1 MAAAGECAEP
11 LKYQTWIL
19 KVSIHCEG
27 CRKKVKKVLQ
37 SMEGVYK
44 TTVDPQQHRVVVT
57 GNVEADIL
65 IKKLLKAGKHAE
77 LWPEKKPI
85 EDGLRSGAGSSD
97 GSSNS
102 KKNKN
107 KNGDKSNKPSE
118 SVDNN
123 QISPATD
130 VPSHASHKP
139 EGEAS
144 KNGGKKSTPPPEKKE
159 GGKDP
164 ITGDDG
170 KKKEKK
176 GQNGNN
182 NSSSN
187 NKNKNGSGNSGGC
200 AAEAEVAPQEASKK
214 AVSGGGAAMPPAA
227 FNFPVYTTPQVPSY
241 LVSYSSMQPTMS
253 YGGTYYSAQ
262 LPILQNS
269 CVYSAASPGSYYSFS
284 DESANACGIM

>member
-1 MAAAGECAEP
+1 MLSPCERSFGDFWV
-11 LKYQTWIL
+11 LVVLQTWIL

-44 TTVDPQQHRVVVT
+44 TTVDPQQHKVVVT
-57 GNVEADIL
+57 GNVDAEIL

-77 LWPEKKPI
+77 LWPEKKPT
-85 EDGLRSGAGSSD
+85 EDGLRGGA

-107 KNGDKSNKPSE
+107 KNGDKPNKPSE

-123 QISPATD
+123 QISPATH

-144 KNGGKKSTPPPEKKE
+144 KNGGKKSTPPPEKKD
-159 GGKDP
+159 GGKAP
-164 ITGDDG
+164 ITGDGG
-170 KKKEKK
+170 KKKEKG

-182 NSSSN
+182 NSSSDSN
-187 NKNKNGSGNSGGC
+187 NKNKNGT
-200 AAEAEVAPQEASKK
+200 AEAEVAPQEASKK
-214 AVSGGGAAMPPAA
+214 AAPGGGAIPPAA

-253 YGGTYYSAQ
+253 YGGACYSAP

-269 CVYSAASPGSYYSFS
+269 CVYSAASPGSYYNFG
-284 DESANACGIM
+284 EETANACGIM

>member
-44 TTVDPQQHRVVVT
+44 TTVDPQQHKVIVT

-77 LWPEKKPI
+77 LWPEKKGTG
-85 EDGLRSGAGSSD
+85 DGLRSGA

-107 KNGDKSNKPSE
+107 KNGDKPNKPSE

-130 VPSHASHKP
+130 VASHASRKP

-159 GGKDP
+159 GGKAP
-164 ITGDDG
+164 ITGEGG
-170 KKKEKK
+170 KKKDKG

-187 NKNKNGSGNSGGC
+187 SNDKNKNGSGNSGGC

-214 AVSGGGAAMPPAA
+214 TVSGGGAAIPPAA
-227 FNFPVYTTPQVPSY
+227 FNFPVYSTPQVPSY
-241 LVSYSSMQPTMS
+241 LVSYNSLQPTMS
-253 YGGTYYSAQ
+253 YGGAYYSAP

-269 CVYSAASPGSYYSFS
+269 CVYSAASPGSYYNFGE
-284 DESANACGIM
+284 ESANACGIM